1 MDEFDADM
9 VREALHADNPN
20 YAADHANSKVKVVTI
35 GGLAGPSS
43 PGNQSTT
50 STIATTNT
58 VTKVQTPEVRPYRA
72 LWS

>member
-20 YAADHANSKVKVVTI
+20 YAADHANSKVKAATV
-35 GGLAGPSS
+35 GGLSGPGS
-43 PGNQSTT
+43 PSNQSTT

-58 VTKVQTPEVRPYRA
+58 VVAKVQTPEVCGY
-72 LWS
+72 